1 MARRGTSTTAWWTV
15 AALIGA
21 ALLLAWL
28 FHARRVETPAP
39 PTISTGQ
46 PVIQPPPDAAAA
58 GAPAP
63 EESAPDEKAD
73 LERIIRERG
82 APSPAH

>member
-1 MARRGTSTTAWWTV
+1 MARRRNNSTAWWTV

-21 ALLLAWL
+21 ALVLYWL

-46 PVIQPPPDAAAA
+46 PAIEHPHD
-58 GAPAP
+58 APAHD
-63 EESAPDEKAD
+63 EIAPDEKAD

-82 APSPAH
+82 GATPAK

>member
-1 MARRGTSTTAWWTV
+1 MARRATSTTAWWTA

-21 ALLLAWL
+21 ALVLYWL

-46 PVIQPPPDAAAA
+46 PSLKEPPDA
-58 GAPAP
+58 PAHD
-63 EESAPDEKAD
+63 EIAPDEKAD

-82 APSPAH
+82 AASPAK

>member
-1 MARRGTSTTAWWTV
+1 MARRRTSTAWWTV
-15 AALIGA
+15 AALVGA
-21 ALLLAWL
+21 AVVLYWL

-46 PVIQPPPDAAAA
+46 PGIEHAPDA
-58 GAPAP
+58 PAHD
-63 EESAPDEKAD
+63 EIAPDEKAD

-82 APSPAH
+82 AATPER

>member
-1 MARRGTSTTAWWTV
+1 MARSRTSATTWWMV

-21 ALLLAWL
+21 ALVLYWLL
-28 FHARRVETPAP
+28 HARRVETPAP

-46 PVIQPPPDAAAA
+46 PGIAQPPDA
-58 GAPAP
+58 PAHD
-63 EESAPDEKAD
+63 EIAPDEKAD

-82 APSPAH
+82 APSPAR